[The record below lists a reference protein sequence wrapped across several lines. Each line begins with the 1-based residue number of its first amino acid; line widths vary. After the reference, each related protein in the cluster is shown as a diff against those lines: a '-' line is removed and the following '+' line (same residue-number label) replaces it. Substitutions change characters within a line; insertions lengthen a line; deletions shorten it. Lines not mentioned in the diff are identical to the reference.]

1 MSQAYHSHDEVDKQ
15 ARNFKLLFRLLRY
28 VQPYRGNI
36 IAAIVLLLCASLL
49 DSAVPM
55 LTMRTID
62 AVINNPAIA
71 SPDSQSAGVA
81 GNARHA
87 ELIRMVC
94 IIGVLMLMDMIVRC
108 FQVVIV
114 VYVSQKAMMAMRLG
128 VFTHLQG
135 VSLRYLDK
143 NPVGRL
149 MTRVTDDVEKLQES
163 IVAGMVEVFNDA
175 YTFVVVL
182 GFMFYVNWQLTL
194 VTLIAV
200 PFIALTSI
208 VFGNYARRSYL
219 DIRKRIA
226 RVNSHLQETISGIRV
241 VQIFGREQRNF
252 EAFSALNAEHRDAW
266 TRQVRNYA
274 IYFPVVDFLATS
286 TTALIILYG
295 GHQILNGYLTGIGI
309 ASIGMFFAYV
319 QWAERLFGP
328 IRALADRY
336 NLLLEAMASS
346 ERVFTLLDTQ
356 PDVQDKDN
364 ARSGADIR
372 GDVAFSNVFFAYDEE
387 KWVLKDIKLSISP
400 GERVA
405 IVGHTGAGKTTLASL
420 LSRFY
425 DVQRGSIRVDG
436 VDVRDY
442 EQNSLRRQIGVVLQ
456 DVFLFSGSIDYNIR
470 LGDPNMSEETVR
482 ACAEYVNAA
491 KFIDKLPGGYSYDVG
506 ERGCNLS
513 AGQRQLLAFARTLAH
528 NPRILVL
535 DEATSSVDSES
546 EALIQDAIEKL
557 LEGRTSIVIAHRLST
572 VQHADRIIVM
582 HHGEVREMGS
592 HQELLAKRGLYYT
605 LYRLQYQDQNN
616 VA

>member
-175 YTFVVVL
+175 FTFVVVL

-295 GHQILNGYLTGIGI
+295 GHQILNGYLTGS
-309 ASIGMFFAYV
+309 ASRRSECFSPMCNGRSVCLAQFAPSRTGTIYFLKR
-319 QWAERLFGP
+319 WRRLSASLHCWTHSLTCRTRTTP
-328 IRALADRY
+328 DPALIF
-336 NLLLEAMASS
+336 S
-346 ERVFTLLDTQ
+346 EMSHFRTCFSRTT
-356 PDVQDKDN
+356 K
-364 ARSGADIR
+364 RSG
-372 GDVAFSNVFFAYDEE
+372 S
-387 KWVLKDIKLSISP
+387 
-400 GERVA
+400 
-405 IVGHTGAGKTTLASL
+405 
-420 LSRFY
+420 
-425 DVQRGSIRVDG
+425 
-436 VDVRDY
+436 
-442 EQNSLRRQIGVVLQ
+442 
-456 DVFLFSGSIDYNIR
+456 
-470 LGDPNMSEETVR
+470 
-482 ACAEYVNAA
+482 
-491 KFIDKLPGGYSYDVG
+491 
-506 ERGCNLS
+506 
-513 AGQRQLLAFARTLAH
+513 
-528 NPRILVL
+528 
-535 DEATSSVDSES
+535 
-546 EALIQDAIEKL
+546 
-557 LEGRTSIVIAHRLST
+557 
-572 VQHADRIIVM
+572 
-582 HHGEVREMGS
+582 
-592 HQELLAKRGLYYT
+592 
-605 LYRLQYQDQNN
+605 
-616 VA
+616 